1 VPGPLASRRRRKMV
15 QCNKMLEI
23 HVELHYCAL
32 QQRNSNM
39 ITDTTTQNIETNV
52 EKTVAAITT
61 PVKTASAT
69 VAKSA
74 TKAAAKNAAKPVRK
88 ARATTAKRR
97 ARKAVPSK
105 VAGAKVVAAA
115 KLNNKRAVKA
125 TKRVVKATV
134 AAASTQIERNT
145 PMAYDFTK
153 MFAGFEL
160 PAADR
165 FQTLFA
171 DAGERG
177 QDMVRKTQATA
188 GEMTELAKANIE
200 ALTEA
205 GRIAATGVRSIG
217 QDALAS
223 GREGFE
229 QASTSLKT
237 LADAKSPT
245 EFFQI
250 QSDLAKASFDRVVA
264 EGSKFAEAMVK
275 LAGEAAQP
283 LSNRATINAER
294 INELAA

>member
-1 VPGPLASRRRRKMV
+1 MT
-15 QCNKMLEI
+15 
-23 HVELHYCAL
+23 
-32 QQRNSNM
+32 
-39 ITDTTTQNIETNV
+39 TDTTTQNIAANID
-52 EKTVAAITT
+52 KTVAAITT
-61 PVKTASAT
+61 PVKAPTATAT
-69 VAKSA
+69 KSA
-74 TKAAAKNAAKPVRK
+74 AKAAAKPVRK

-97 ARKAVPSK
+97 ARKAP
-105 VAGAKVVAAA
+105 AKVVAAA

-125 TKRVVKATV
+125 TKRVAKATV
-134 AAASTQIERNT
+134 AAAKTQIERNT

-165 FQTLFA
+165 FQTIFA
-171 DAGERG
+171 DAGERS
-177 QDMVRKTQATA
+177 QDLVRKSQETA

-223 GREGFE
+223 GRDGFE
-229 QASTSLKT
+229 QASASLKT

-283 LSNRATINAER
+283 LSNRATINTEP

>member
-1 VPGPLASRRRRKMV
+1 MA
-15 QCNKMLEI
+15 
-23 HVELHYCAL
+23 
-32 QQRNSNM
+32 
-39 ITDTTTQNIETNV
+39 TDTTTQNIETNV
-52 EKTVAAITT
+52 AKTVEAVTT
-61 PVKTASAT
+61 PVKLATPT
-69 VAKSA
+69 VAKIA
-74 TKAAAKNAAKPVRK
+74 TKTATNTAAKAASKPVRK

-97 ARKAVPSK
+97 ARKAIASN
-105 VAGAKVVAAA
+105 VAGTKVAAA
-115 KLNNKRAVKA
+115 VKLNNQRAVKA
-125 TKRVVKATV
+125 TKRVAKATV
-134 AAASTQIERNT
+134 AAATTQIERNT
-145 PMAYDFTK
+145 PMAYDFSK

-165 FQTLFA
+165 FQTIFA

>member
-1 VPGPLASRRRRKMV
+1 MV

-23 HVELHYCAL
+23 DVAVLYCAL
-32 QQRNSNM
+32 QQRNSDM
-39 ITDTTTQNIETNV
+39 ITETTTQNIATNID
-52 EKTVAAITT
+52 KTIAAVTT
-61 PVKTASAT
+61 PVKGPTAT
-69 VAKSA
+69 VAKASA
-74 TKAAAKNAAKPVRK
+74 KSAAKAAAKPVRK
-88 ARATTAKRR
+88 ARAITAKRR
-97 ARKAVPSK
+97 ARK
-105 VAGAKVVAAA
+105 VVAAV

-125 TKRVVKATV
+125 TKRVAKATV
-134 AAASTQIERNT
+134 AATKTQIERNT

-165 FQTLFA
+165 FQTIFA

-177 QDMVRKTQATA
+177 QDMVRKSQATA

-217 QDALAS
+217 QDALNS

-229 QASTSLKT
+229 QASASLKT

-245 EFFQI
+245 EFIQI
-250 QSDLAKASFDRVVA
+250 QSELARASFDRVVA

-275 LAGEAAQP
+275 LAGEAVQP

>member
-1 VPGPLASRRRRKMV
+1 MT
-15 QCNKMLEI
+15 
-23 HVELHYCAL
+23 
-32 QQRNSNM
+32 
-39 ITDTTTQNIETNV
+39 TDTTIQNIATNV
-52 EKTVAAITT
+52 EKTVAAVTT
-61 PVKTASAT
+61 PVKAPTAT

-74 TKAAAKNAAKPVRK
+74 TKTATKPVRK

-97 ARKAVPSK
+97 AHKAP
-105 VAGAKVVAAA
+105 AKFVAAV

-125 TKRVVKATV
+125 TKRVTKATV
-134 AAASTQIERNT
+134 AAAKTQIERNT

-165 FQTLFA
+165 FQTIFA
-171 DAGERG
+171 DAGERS
-177 QDMVRKTQATA
+177 QDLVRKGQATA

-229 QASTSLKT
+229 QASASLKT
-237 LADAKSPT
+237 LADVKSPT

-250 QSDLAKASFDRVVA
+250 QSDLAKASFDRAVA
-264 EGSKFAEAMVK
+264 EGSQFAEAIVK
-275 LAGEAAQP
+275 LAGEAVQP

>member
-1 VPGPLASRRRRKMV
+1 MT
-15 QCNKMLEI
+15 
-23 HVELHYCAL
+23 
-32 QQRNSNM
+32 
-39 ITDTTTQNIETNV
+39 TDTTTTQNIATNID
-52 EKTVAAITT
+52 KTVAAITT
-61 PVKTASAT
+61 PVKVPTAT

-74 TKAAAKNAAKPVRK
+74 AKSASKPVRK
-88 ARATTAKRR
+88 ARAVTAKRR
-97 ARKAVPSK
+97 ARKAP
-105 VAGAKVVAAA
+105 AKLVAAV

-125 TKRVVKATV
+125 TKRVAKATV
-134 AAASTQIERNT
+134 AAATTQIERNT

-165 FQTLFA
+165 FQTIFA

-177 QDMVRKTQATA
+177 QDLVRKSQATA

-229 QASTSLKT
+229 QASASLKT

-245 EFFQI
+245 EFIQI
-250 QSDLAKASFDRVVA
+250 QSELARASFDRVVA

-275 LAGEAAQP
+275 LAGEAVQP

>member
-1 VPGPLASRRRRKMV
+1 MAT
-15 QCNKMLEI
+15 N
-23 HVELHYCAL
+23 
-32 QQRNSNM
+32 
-39 ITDTTTQNIETNV
+39 DTTTTENIADNID
-52 EKTVAAITT
+52 KTIEAVTA
-61 PVKTASAT
+61 PVKAPAT
-69 VAKSA
+69 RGR
-74 TKAAAKNAAKPVRK
+74 AAATSAAKPARK
-88 ARATTAKRR
+88 VRATTAKRR
-97 ARKAVPSK
+97 ANQTTAKA
-105 VAGAKVVAAA
+105 ATAARTP
-115 KLNNKRAVKA
+115 NKRSAESA
-125 TKRVVKATV
+125 QRAAKATV
-134 AAASTQIERNT
+134 AAATTQIERNT
-145 PMAYDFTK
+145 PVAYDFTK
-153 MFAGFEL
+153 LFGGYEL

-165 FQTLFA
+165 MQTVFA
-171 DAGERG
+171 DAGERS
-177 QDMVRKTQATA
+177 QDLVRKSQAKA
-188 GEMTELAKANIE
+188 GEITELAKANIE

-223 GREGFE
+223 SRQGFE

-294 INELAA
+294 INEIAN

>member
-1 VPGPLASRRRRKMV
+1 MV
-15 QCNKMLEI
+15 
-23 HVELHYCAL
+23 
-32 QQRNSNM
+32 
-39 ITDTTTQNIETNV
+39 TDTVTKNIETNI
-52 EKTVAAITT
+52 EKTVEAVTT
-61 PVKTASAT
+61 PVKMPAATSTKT

-74 TKAAAKNAAKPVRK
+74 AKPARK
-88 ARATTAKRR
+88 ARATATKRR
-97 ARKAVPSK
+97 ARK
-105 VAGAKVVAAA
+105 VVAAV
-115 KLNNKRAVKA
+115 KTNNKRAATA
-125 TKRVVKATV
+125 TKRIAKASV
-134 AAASTQIERNT
+134 AAATTQIERNT
-145 PMAYDFTK
+145 PMAYDLTK

-171 DAGERG
+171 DAGERSQELVKKG
-177 QDMVRKTQATA
+177 QETA

-217 QDALAS
+217 QDALNS

-229 QASTSLKT
+229 QASASLKT

-245 EFFQI
+245 EFIQI
-250 QSDLAKASFDRVVA
+250 QSELARASFDRLVS
-264 EGSKFAEAMVK
+264 EGSKFAESMVK
-275 LAGEAAQP
+275 LAGEAVQP

>member
-1 VPGPLASRRRRKMV
+1 MV

-23 HVELHYCAL
+23 DVAVLYCAL
-32 QQRNSNM
+32 QQRNSDM
-39 ITDTTTQNIETNV
+39 TTETTTQNIATNID
-52 EKTVAAITT
+52 KTIAAVTT
-61 PVKTASAT
+61 PVKAPTAT
-69 VAKSA
+69 VAKA
-74 TKAAAKNAAKPVRK
+74 AAKPVRK

-97 ARKAVPSK
+97 ARK
-105 VAGAKVVAAA
+105 VVAAV

-125 TKRVVKATV
+125 TKRVAKATV
-134 AAASTQIERNT
+134 AATKTQIERNT

-165 FQTLFA
+165 FQTIFA

-177 QDMVRKTQATA
+177 QDMVRKSQATA

-229 QASTSLKT
+229 QASASLKT

-245 EFFQI
+245 EFIQI
-250 QSDLAKASFDRVVA
+250 QSELARASFDRVVA

-275 LAGEAAQP
+275 LAGEAVQP

>member
-1 VPGPLASRRRRKMV
+1 MV
-15 QCNKMLEI
+15 
-23 HVELHYCAL
+23 
-32 QQRNSNM
+32 
-39 ITDTTTQNIETNV
+39 TDTTKNIETNI
-52 EKTVAAITT
+52 EKTVEAVTP
-61 PVKTASAT
+61 PVKAPTPASATKTAT
-69 VAKSA
+69 VAK
-74 TKAAAKNAAKPVRK
+74 AAKPARK
-88 ARATTAKRR
+88 ARAAVTKRR
-97 ARKAVPSK
+97 ARK
-105 VAGAKVVAAA
+105 VVAAVTT
-115 KLNNKRAVKA
+115 NNKRAATA
-125 TKRVVKATV
+125 TKRVAKASV
-134 AAASTQIERNT
+134 AAASTQIERNI

-177 QDMVRKTQATA
+177 QEIVKKSQATA

-205 GRIAATGVRSIG
+205 GRIATTGVRSIG
-217 QDALAS
+217 QDALNS

-229 QASTSLKT
+229 QASASLKT

-245 EFFQI
+245 EFLQI
-250 QSDLAKASFDRVVA
+250 QSELARASFDRMVA
-264 EGSKFAEAMVK
+264 EGSKFAESMVK
-275 LAGEAAQP
+275 LAGEAVQP

>member
-1 VPGPLASRRRRKMV
+1 MV

-23 HVELHYCAL
+23 DVAVLYCAL
-32 QQRNSNM
+32 QQRNSDM
-39 ITDTTTQNIETNV
+39 TTETTTQNIATNID
-52 EKTVAAITT
+52 KTIAAVTT
-61 PVKTASAT
+61 PVKGPTAT
-69 VAKSA
+69 VAKASA
-74 TKAAAKNAAKPVRK
+74 KSAAKAAAKPVRK
-88 ARATTAKRR
+88 ARAITAKRR
-97 ARKAVPSK
+97 ARK
-105 VAGAKVVAAA
+105 VVAAV

-125 TKRVVKATV
+125 TKRVAKATV
-134 AAASTQIERNT
+134 AATKTQIERNT

-165 FQTLFA
+165 FQTIFA

-177 QDMVRKTQATA
+177 QDMVRKSQATA

-217 QDALAS
+217 QDALNS

-229 QASTSLKT
+229 QASASLKT

-245 EFFQI
+245 EFIQI
-250 QSDLAKASFDRVVA
+250 QSELARASFDRVVA

-275 LAGEAAQP
+275 LAGEAVQP